1 MYRCLVFVF
10 FILSLSACSSIQIAP
25 YDQNSTLL
33 VIPKSHENSS
43 MESWSRTWKF
53 DVRSLGETSDI
64 NFDVWF
70 SNSSDAYIAINDLPP
85 GRYEVGA
92 MKFKM
97 ASRWRSTSANDDG
110 YPLNIEFEVK
120 QGEVTVFPYMT
131 TLFQETSSGG
141 TRSSFSVI
149 EMESVDYNL
158 FKVKL
163 LEDERMQPWLI
174 NEQVIRGA
182 SI

>member
-1 MYRCLVFVF
+1 MV
-10 FILSLSACSSIQIAP
+10 A
-25 YDQNSTLL
+25 
-33 VIPKSHENSS
+33 H
-43 MESWSRTWKF
+43 
-53 DVRSLGETSDI
+53 
-64 NFDVWF
+64 
-70 SNSSDAYIAINDLPP
+70 
-85 GRYEVGA
+85 
-92 MKFKM
+92 
-97 ASRWRSTSANDDG
+97 
-110 YPLNIEFEVK
+110 
-120 QGEVTVFPYMT
+120 
-131 TLFQETSSGG
+131 